1 MTGTGEAGQTRLPG
15 RVTRSH
21 RRERDVGHPR
31 RDDPYPDAA
40 DDIDDGPEDEL
51 DAVTRLMGFLRQGD
65 EP

>member
-15 RVTRSH
+15 RASRPH

-31 RDDPYPDAA
+31 HDDPRAGADERDDEPD
-40 DDIDDGPEDEL
+40 EEL
-51 DAVTRLMGFLRQGD
+51 DAVNRLMGFLRRDG